1 MRILQST
8 TYPFV
13 ITLIW
18 AILCAGEILSS
29 IYLCDHLL
37 IYTLD
42 DPYITLKVAQTILRG
57 GYGVNFSEY
66 ASPSSSALFP
76 LILAITERLGLGSAG
91 PLILNLIA
99 AGGAVYLGALFLER
113 HVLGGL
119 VTRKS
124 AWFAYPLGI
133 LLIFAVSG
141 VALPMTGLEH
151 SWHVLLVVI
160 VLFGLVELLA
170 TQGDTPVSLVAAIV
184 LVPLFRFEGV
194 ALSLAAILAL
204 GYLGRWKAALTAAVL
219 IIGSLVSYGAI
230 MSHMGL
236 PMLPSSVLL
245 KSGAADAVVGSRGIF
260 SIAISTMK
268 NLYHTLWNSQGICL
282 LFMILLMFRAWA
294 TATPGPHRRNIT
306 IIASVASF
314 TLLAHM
320 LGGSYD
326 WFSRYE
332 VYVIAL
338 GLLATL
344 YTASKPVQEFVARRD
359 WNAQIIV
366 LASVAILV
374 SHYFITALL
383 TPFASR
389 GVYEQQFQMHRFAA
403 DFYNKPV
410 AVNDLGWVSY
420 NNDNF
425 VLDLYGLGS
434 EPVRLMKMKHEFS
447 PAKMAEL
454 AAHYGVGVVMIY
466 EGWFNNLPPSW
477 RRIAILHTQA
487 VSAASDDV
495 SFFVTPTADLGL
507 VKQALANFQASLPPR
522 VTLEISQF

>member
-1 MRILQST
+1 MSPLHQTPPKPMSHPRSQN
-8 TYPFV
+8 
-13 ITLIW
+13 
-18 AILCAGEILSS
+18 
-29 IYLCDHLL
+29 
-37 IYTLD
+37 IYTIYYFEGR
-42 DPYITLKVAQTILRG
+42 P
-57 GYGVNFSEY
+57 NFTSRS
-66 ASPSSSALFP
+66 SPGHP
-76 LILAITERLGLGSAG
+76 RD
-91 PLILNLIA
+91 A
-99 AGGAVYLGALFLER
+99 AV
-113 HVLGGL
+113 
-119 VTRKS
+119 
-124 AWFAYPLGI
+124 
-133 LLIFAVSG
+133 
-141 VALPMTGLEH
+141 
-151 SWHVLLVVI
+151 
-160 VLFGLVELLA
+160 
-170 TQGDTPVSLVAAIV
+170 
-184 LVPLFRFEGV
+184 VPLFRFV

-268 NLYHTLWNSQGICL
+268 NFYHTLWNSQGICL
-282 LFMILLMFRAWA
+282 LFVILLMFRAWA

-344 YTASKPVQEFVARRD
+344 YTASKPVQEFVALLA

-507 VKQALANFQASLPPR
+507 VKQALANFQASLPCRSPGKSVNSEDINLFAGRARRNIVELRCPHPR
-522 VTLEISQF
+522 HKANRKQNVRIRSDSLDHMPCASAGAGSSLGAVSSGSTMKWIGTLCNFSNTSVPSTIKSSVRALVIFLNRN